1 MITGFVDCSTGKVLV
16 GGYDINVCTRDARES
31 TGYCPQNNILFDELT
46 VEQHAMFFAIVKGI
60 PRSKVCGEL
69 DSLLSDLDLNRHR
82 KRIVSTLSVG
92 QQRRLSALLAVIGSP
107 KVIVMDEPT
116 ANMDPDERRSMWE
129 LLLEVRRGR
138 TILLTTQYLE
148 EADVLGD
155 RIAVMA
161 NGQIRCLGSPTFLK
175 NRFGSGYHLLINKLP
190 GCKTRAIE
198 KLLRKHSPKVKLRSD
213 KGSEAVFIL
222 GQMFSSRHIIA
233 MFKELEDSSA
243 GLHIESVGVS
253 MTSLEDVLVRVGEE
267 HHVHHHVSKFKT
279 GYSEGSTFS
288 PDDAV
293 IRMLARTT
301 ASEPSWHSR
310 VRAVM
315 VKRAIHVCREKKMV
329 LFSWV
334 MPPLLLSLLFF
345 LEYLAVMGSGGAV
358 EHTGD
363 TLNYFFSDV
372 VELAMGF
379 EQIDTEQFFV
389 DEHLEPIFAKNY
401 FDVKAWDT
409 GVNIMTRL
417 LDMGRETLR
426 TYVFHTHFGVQIT
439 KKTG

>member
-1 MITGFVDCSTGKVLV
+1 MSEAPTIAHTIIKLKPEQSNKCKKRTASLILKDKWSYWIPRMTLAEEPARSLQEVENFEQEPREKLATIELIHASKIYDGVVAVHDVSLRIYENQITVLLGHNGAGKTTVLNMITGFVDCSTGKVLV

-161 NGQIRCLGSPTFLK
+161 NGQIRYSTNKCH
-175 NRFGSGYHLLINKLP
+175 GY
-190 GCKTRAIE
+190 
-198 KLLRKHSPKVKLRSD
+198 
-213 KGSEAVFIL
+213 
-222 GQMFSSRHIIA
+222 
-233 MFKELEDSSA
+233 LE
-243 GLHIESVGVS
+243 
-253 MTSLEDVLVRVGEE
+253 
-267 HHVHHHVSKFKT
+267 
-279 GYSEGSTFS
+279 
-288 PDDAV
+288 
-293 IRMLARTT
+293 
-301 ASEPSWHSR
+301 
-310 VRAVM
+310 
-315 VKRAIHVCREKKMV
+315 
-329 LFSWV
+329 
-334 MPPLLLSLLFF
+334 LLSLS
-345 LEYLAVMGSGGAV
+345 VG
-358 EHTGD
+358 
-363 TLNYFFSDV
+363 
-372 VELAMGF
+372 
-379 EQIDTEQFFV
+379 
-389 DEHLEPIFAKNY
+389 
-401 FDVKAWDT
+401 
-409 GVNIMTRL
+409 
-417 LDMGRETLR
+417 
-426 TYVFHTHFGVQIT
+426 
-439 KKTG
+439 